1 MTPEQYAALKANILA
16 NPTLVQYVTDGR
28 INALVAAYNAESS
41 PPFTVWE
48 DETSKADVFDAIVWA
63 NFTPADDADGS
74 QLFNNRALVCLIKQ
88 NNVLGL
94 LSIDPVATGKPN
106 VRAGLSD
113 SLLNVPSAAGG
124 NKQSA
129 GWAAVKDAI
138 SRIATRAEKLFA
150 TGTGSVASPGTLVF
164 LGDVTDADIEAALR
178 S

>member
-1 MTPEQYAALKANILA
+1 MTPQQYAALKANILA
-16 NPTLVQYVTDGR
+16 DPTLVQYVTDGR
-28 INALVAAYNAESS
+28 TNAIVAAYNADSS
-41 PPFTVWE
+41 PTFTVWE
-48 DETSKADVFDAIVWA
+48 DETPKADVFDAIVWA
-63 NFTPADDADGS
+63 SFTPADDADGS
-74 QLFNNRALVCLIKQ
+74 QLFENRALVCLLKQ

-94 LSIDPVATGKPN
+94 LSMDPVATGKPN

-129 GWAAVKDAI
+129 GWAAVKTII
-138 SRIATRAEKLFA
+138 SRVATRAERLFA
-150 TGTGSVASPGTLVF
+150 TGTGSVAAPGTLVF